1 MTNSSRAQ
9 VHTASVLQPCLSR
22 SRHRRETSKQTQTQS
37 PPLAPS
43 ASTPTSVLHG
53 PTSIDSSPSVE
64 QQPRV
69 ASHRIAS
76 HIHIQSRHARAH
88 TPPSTPALQSPQR
101 QLQPGGSGCDG
112 AARAADVAECVRG
125 FCFSNWVGGRAF
137 DRVGMVV
144 GVLVRSLTWPVL
156 FSFGVGG
163 WCGGVGTVLV
173 LVMSL
178 GDGGGTGGWS
188 WGRCFFF
195 DFSDWIALGR
205 EQAEGK
211 ESAVR
216 GWMGAGDG
224 EVGCRLA
231 WRGVSEALRACMRA
245 TKCASGSRY
254 LTLRYITQN
263 AFFALN
269 P

>member
-1 MTNSSRAQ
+1 MTGLLVRL
-9 VHTASVLQPCLSR
+9 TWR
-22 SRHRRETSKQTQTQS
+22 S
-37 PPLAPS
+37 
-43 ASTPTSVLHG
+43 
-53 PTSIDSSPSVE
+53 
-64 QQPRV
+64 
-69 ASHRIAS
+69 
-76 HIHIQSRHARAH
+76 
-88 TPPSTPALQSPQR
+88 ALVF
-101 QLQPGGSGCDG
+101 C
-112 AARAADVAECVRG
+112 

-188 WGRCFFF
+188 WGRCFF
-195 DFSDWIALGR
+195 DFSGWIALGR

-211 ESAVR
+211 GSAVR

-231 WRGVSEALRACMRA
+231 WRGVSEALRACMRRSVL
-245 TKCASGSRY
+245 KEVG
-254 LTLRYITQN
+254 TLRYVTS
-263 AFFALN
+263 
-269 P
+269 PKTPSSR